1 MRKTPKRGVNWVFQ
15 KLFQHNKFKY
25 NVIKNKEI
33 ELENS
38 NSDFIVV
45 RHFLAYVHSPQSSN
59 RVRVPL
65 A

>member
-1 MRKTPKRGVNWVFQ
+1 MRKTPKRGVNWIFQ

-25 NVIKNKEI
+25 NIIKNKKI

-45 RHFLAYVHSPQSSN
+45 RHFLTYVYSSQAPN
-59 RVRVPL
+59 RARVL
-65 A
+65 LT